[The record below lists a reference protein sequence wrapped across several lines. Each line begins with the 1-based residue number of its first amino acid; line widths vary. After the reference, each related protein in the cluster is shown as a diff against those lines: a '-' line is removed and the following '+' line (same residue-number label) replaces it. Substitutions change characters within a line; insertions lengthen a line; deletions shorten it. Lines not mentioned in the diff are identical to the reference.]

1 MTVSEDFS
9 LYQKEIPGLYFDL
22 GIVPEDS
29 PETGTAPNHSP
40 RFYADEGA
48 LIVGVRVLANL
59 AVDYMIQA
67 K

>member
-1 MTVSEDFS
+1 MTVSEDLS

-22 GIVPEDS
+22 GILPEGS
-29 PETGTAPNHSP
+29 PETGAASSHSP

-59 AVDYMIQA
+59 AVDYMMQA